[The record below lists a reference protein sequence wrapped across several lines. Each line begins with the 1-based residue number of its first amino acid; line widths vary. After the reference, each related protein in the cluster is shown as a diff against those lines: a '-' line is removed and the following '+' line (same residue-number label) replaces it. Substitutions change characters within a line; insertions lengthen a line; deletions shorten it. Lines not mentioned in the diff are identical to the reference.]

1 MLAVNAA
8 IWALKKRTWTY
19 YVICCD
25 GRKCL
30 WKTCAFLQC
39 EIIRDTI
46 IVTTKE
52 AFHFQL
58 QGRSWLPKSYWLRV
72 AQLRRGRRAMNGD
85 SFHVRFH
92 CPPAVHSR
100 ERGPPLHRGFF
111 IGLKKHCW
119 EKTLYNL
126 EHIALRAFV
135 LYGQKKP
142 PTTKFLLYTFCS
154 HAPVCSNCNHW
165 LPSPSGFI
173 YQTSWMTDKHSLSL
187 VRATQCRC
195 QLSAYQYA
203 HTLTS
208 FLCALQW
215 TCCASPIALLPPHTL
230 HWYGDREER
239 VGGWNAKYLSLS
251 SALTSNMTDSPSGSL
266 CTDGLQKGWAALI
279 GSPSVAP

>member
-135 LYGQKKP
+135 LYGQKKNP
-142 PTTKFLLYTFCS
+142 NNQVFALHFLLTCS
-154 HAPVCSNCNHW
+154 
-165 LPSPSGFI
+165 
-173 YQTSWMTDKHSLSL
+173 SL
-187 VRATQCRC
+187 Q
-195 QLSAYQYA
+195 
-203 HTLTS
+203 
-208 FLCALQW
+208 
-215 TCCASPIALLPPHTL
+215 
-230 HWYGDREER
+230 
-239 VGGWNAKYLSLS
+239 
-251 SALTSNMTDSPSGSL
+251 
-266 CTDGLQKGWAALI
+266 
-279 GSPSVAP
+279 